1 MFENRE
7 RELPNT
13 DIFSDEDIQTLDTE
27 VAYLQKRLKSI
38 LCQISLFLTK
48 RMASLSFEKSFFK
61 ALKLPDIPN
70 SYYHSGKAPKTL
82 PSAEEAI
89 SAHGTMTKIK
99 RAITPRYTFIK
110 EGSYEF
116 HSPQST
122 SFLQYGW
129 IKSKQL

>member
-1 MFENRE
+1 M
-7 RELPNT
+7 T
-13 DIFSDEDIQTLDTE
+13 
-27 VAYLQKRLKSI
+27 
-38 LCQISLFLTK
+38 
-48 RMASLSFEKSFFK
+48 SLSFKKSFFK

-70 SYYHSGKAPKTL
+70 SYYHSGNAPKTL
-82 PSAEEAI
+82 PSPEEAI

-129 IKSKQL
+129 IKSKEL